1 MQRFRHDRIKTF
13 GVGKDLSSREWRSVF
28 RQLMAAGYLTADPA
42 GQGGFQLTDKSWSLL
57 KGEQTIQFR
66 RDVETAKA
74 LRIGR
79 DTRHAPP
86 ASLDDRSLGLWEHL
100 RRLRFEIAK
109 EMELPAYVIFHD
121 KTLKEMAVHRPR
133 THEDLLQ
140 ITGVG
145 EIKAAQFGER
155 FLDAIQTWENGD
167 PPR

>member
-1 MQRFRHDRIKTF
+1 M
-13 GVGKDLSSREWRSVF
+13 
-28 RQLMAAGYLTADPA
+28 
-42 GQGGFQLTDKSWSLL
+42 
-57 KGEQTIQFR
+57 
-66 RDVETAKA
+66 
-74 LRIGR
+74 
-79 DTRHAPP
+79 
-86 ASLDDRSLGLWEHL
+86 GLWEHL

-133 THEDLLQ
+133 THKDLLQ